1 MAERQRRRSDL
12 GDAAMRL
19 SGEGQGVGVMRKDA
33 RKLVDNTG
41 EEEEARA
48 SRDQGGTAA
57 ADANSGEK
65 RRGPRTLV
73 GEEAWG
79 ESGEVWRGSGVLI

>member
-1 MAERQRRRSDL
+1 
-12 GDAAMRL
+12 
-19 SGEGQGVGVMRKDA
+19 MRKDA
-33 RKLVDNTG
+33 GKLVDITRG
-41 EEEEARA
+41 EEEARA

-79 ESGEVWRGSGVLI
+79 EAGEVRRGSRVLI